1 MNEPDQSLNLRF
13 DLAAVTLFLSFAFA
27 YFFSALLRA
36 ITATLAPTFSAEL
49 QLQSADLGLLAGMFF
64 LGFAAMQLPLGS
76 GLDRIGPKRVILA
89 LLSLAALGCAAF
101 AMATSFAGLVAARV
115 LCGVGVSA
123 CLMAP
128 MTAFRH
134 RFDAR
139 IQMRLTSWMLMTGS
153 LGMVAST
160 LPIQYLLPLLGWR
173 GLFWTMS
180 ALLVMSML
188 AIALIVQRDPMKS
201 ESNPGELGLR
211 SYAAVF
217 RHPTF
222 VRMLPLGLVQ
232 YGAMIAVQSLWA
244 GPWLT
249 DVCGWTQ
256 AEAAQG
262 LFFINLGMLL
272 TFLTWGLA
280 LPRLYAAGLTAQILL
295 TRGIPISSA
304 VLLLILLLGENA
316 SAWAWGLFCITSTVV
331 TLSQPTVGQA
341 FPSRLAGRALSA
353 FNLLIFL
360 GVFMVQWGIGLA
372 LDLFRSWGWSTLATY
387 RGAMSILV
395 VTGLL
400 SYGWYLRRGEA
411 RNPAQ
416 TLPVSPALCETEHN

>member
-1 MNEPDQSLNLRF
+1 MTESDQSLNLRF
-13 DLAAVTLFLSFAFA
+13 DRTAVALFLSFAFA

-76 GLDRIGPKRVILA
+76 GLDRIGPKRVSLA

-160 LPIQYLLPLLGWR
+160 LPVQYLLPLLGWR
-173 GLFWTMS
+173 GLFWAMS
-180 ALLVMSML
+180 VLLVMAML
-188 AIALIVQRDPMKS
+188 GIALVVQRDPVQA
-201 ESNPGELGLR
+201 ESSSDELGLR
-211 SYAAVF
+211 AYAAVF
-217 RHPTF
+217 RHPSF

-232 YGAMIAVQSLWA
+232 YGSMIAVQSLWA

-249 DVCGWTQ
+249 EVCGWTQ
-256 AEAAQG
+256 AQAAQG

-280 LPRLYAAGLTAQILL
+280 LPRLFAAGWTAQVML

-304 VLLLILLLGENA
+304 ILMLILLLGESA
-316 SAWAWGLFCITSTVV
+316 SAWSWGLFCISSSVV
-331 TLSQPTVGQA
+331 TLCQPSVGQA
-341 FPSRLAGRALSA
+341 FPARLAGRALSA

-387 RGAMSILV
+387 RGAMGLLAIA
-395 VTGLL
+395 GLL
-400 SYGWYLRRGEA
+400 SYGWYLRRDDSQNLVRDPSLG
-411 RNPAQ
+411 
-416 TLPVSPALCETEHN
+416 TSLCESGHN

>member
-1 MNEPDQSLNLRF
+1 MTEPDQRLSVRF
-13 DLAAVTLFLSFAFA
+13 DRSAVALFLSFAFA

-101 AMATSFAGLVAARV
+101 AMATSFTGLVAARV

-160 LPIQYLLPLLGWR
+160 LPVQYLLPLMGWR
-173 GLFWTMS
+173 GLFWAMS
-180 ALLVMSML
+180 ALLLLAML
-188 AIALIVQRDPMKS
+188 GIALVVQRDPVQIDS
-201 ESNPGELGLR
+201 SSDDLGMR

-217 RHPTF
+217 RHPSF

-232 YGAMIAVQSLWA
+232 YGSMIAVQSLWA

-256 AEAAQG
+256 AQAAQG

-280 LPRLYAAGLTAQILL
+280 LPRLYAAGWTAQIML

-304 VLLLILLLGENA
+304 VLMLILLLGESA
-316 SAWAWGLFCITSTVV
+316 SAWSWGLFCISSSVV
-331 TLSQPTVGQA
+331 TLCQPTVGQA
-341 FPSRLAGRALSA
+341 FPARLAGRALSA

-387 RGAMSILV
+387 RGAMGLLAIA
-395 VTGLL
+395 GLL
-400 SYGWYLRRGEA
+400 SYVWYLRRGEA
-411 RNPAQ
+411 QNLACKPPVGT
-416 TLPVSPALCETEHN
+416 TLCKSEHN